1 MNACIRAVLSFDS
14 QENLFHVQPKIYSQN
29 EHSIELALID
39 KDALFVVEKL
49 RSAGY
54 EAFLVGGSVRDLLA
68 KRIPKDY
75 DISTSARPEQ
85 IKQLFQRSCL
95 LIGRRFRL
103 AHIRFGH
110 KIIEVST
117 FRSGENE
124 DDLIVHDNKW
134 GTPEEDVLRRDFTM
148 NGLFYDASTHSIIDY
163 VGGWEDI
170 KHGILK
176 TIGEPKTRFRQDPV
190 RMIRLLKFQARF
202 GFQVDS
208 SSHKALVECR
218 EEIMKSSPARVL
230 EEIFRMLESG
240 ASAKF
245 FRLMAE
251 SGLLELLFPS
261 ITHFLETKHGKA
273 IYHYLSCA
281 DELSQYSRVTTDRA
295 VLTACLLFP
304 ILETEVKAQFLSK
317 GSIPHLGDL
326 MLLSSSLIKN
336 FVTSSFSHFPR
347 RISSTI
353 SYILAMQYRL
363 TPLSGRRHPRPKL
376 LGNKEFAHA
385 LRFLKIRALV
395 DDRLIETYNY
405 WRDLYRQG
413 PKQHERHNPPPKHST
428 PQRSAPNKRP

>member
-1 MNACIRAVLSFDS
+1 M
-14 QENLFHVQPKIYSQN
+14 QPKIYSHN
-29 EHSIELALID
+29 EHSIDLSLID

-49 RSAGY
+49 RTAGH

-148 NGLFYDASTHSIIDY
+148 NGLFYDASNHSIIDY

-170 KHGILK
+170 KHGTLK

-202 GFQVDS
+202 GFEVDS
-208 SSHKALVECR
+208 SAYRALIECR

-240 ASAKF
+240 ASSKF
-245 FRLMAE
+245 FKLMAE
-251 SGLLELLFPS
+251 SGLLELLFPI
-261 ITHFLETKHGKA
+261 ITQFLETKNGKA

-281 DELSQYSRVTTDRA
+281 DELNHYSRVSTDRA
-295 VLTACLLFP
+295 VLAACLLFP
-304 ILETEVKAQFLSK
+304 VLETEVKAQFLNQ
-317 GSIPHLGDL
+317 GTTPHLGDL
-326 MLLSSSLIKN
+326 LLLSSSLVKN

-376 LGNKEFAHA
+376 LNNKEFAHA

-395 DDRLIETYNY
+395 DGRLIETYNY
-405 WRDLYRQG
+405 WKDLYRQSCK
-413 PKQHERHNPPPKHST
+413 PQHERHNPPPRQGT
-428 PQRSAPNKRP
+428 PNKSGSHKRL